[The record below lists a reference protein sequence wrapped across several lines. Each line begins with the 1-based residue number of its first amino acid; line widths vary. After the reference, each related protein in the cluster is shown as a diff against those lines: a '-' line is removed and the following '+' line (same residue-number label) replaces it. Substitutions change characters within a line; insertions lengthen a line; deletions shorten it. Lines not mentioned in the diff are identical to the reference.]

1 MARKS
6 RPITEV
12 VHSLPSEWRAYL
24 KTSLYKDDN
33 HTSCGEF
40 GGVVSQY
47 ESDENTKVTSEDLS
61 YEIKETF
68 KSDTSIGRVQIEF
81 HVQKDGIWKQFTSV
95 NCSRDDYE
103 VEAEKPKH
111 NPADPNTLIM
121 GYLSL
126 CEACSAKGQKAP
138 TYDDYVKLH
147 NETIKLTNQGK
158 AEPISTSLV
167 NLALKREQAT
177 IERLSKREAEL
188 DAVSKTL
195 HENKDSQI
203 AFLAS
208 LHEKA
213 QKRGDDLAEKLGKNP
228 VAEGI
233 KEAMQ
238 GAAAIIE
245 KVASANPGS
254 PVAKIVDAVMISM
267 TEKSPEIISQKV
279 SAIALERV
287 VKNDS

>member
-12 VHSLPSEWRAYL
+12 VHSLPAEWRAYL

-47 ESDENTKVTSEDLS
+47 ESDENAKVSAEDLQ
-61 YEIKETF
+61 YEIQETF

-81 HVQKDGIWKQFTSV
+81 HVQKDGIWKQNTSV

-103 VEAEKPKH
+103 VQAEKAKH
-111 NPADPNTLIM
+111 DPADPNTLIF
-121 GYLSL
+121 GYMSL
-126 CEACSAKGQKAP
+126 CEKCKENGKPPPDFES
-138 TYDDYVKLH
+138 YVKLH
-147 NETIKLTNQGK
+147 NETIKLTNAGK

-167 NLALKREQAT
+167 NLSLKREKDALDR
-177 IERLSKREAEL
+177 IAKREAEL
-188 DAVSKTL
+188 DAREKSNYDNAMSAL
-195 HENKDSQI
+195 EFAQSQ
-203 AFLAS
+203 
-208 LHEKA
+208 HEKA
-213 QKRGDDLAEKLGKNP
+213 QRRGDDLAEKLGKNP

-287 VKNDS
+287 KE